1 MSFARRRQWNTNNI
15 VTLDDG
21 VSNEMVTETLETIKK
36 RMENNPDQFLL
47 EILPLWRRYQYKSKR
62 REVNA
67 DNLEKNKISS
77 SNIDQ
82 HSTVNCNQSIIPL
95 VNSSH
100 KTDVTFTVTD
110 CVQDS
115 SFNSQDREEED
126 DDDDDIDDDNEELL
140 GSSTATAAAAAS
152 TATVANT
159 SSATNDM
166 QSNGRQNANTEHVSV
181 HENKRKRK
189 NVLSSVSSKQR
200 SIVLNER
207 MMKVDY
213 NTMAS
218 SSSLNMSGNYSKEI
232 NSLSDKSI
240 NHTRRLESKMLLNTG
255 NNSSNNTSG
264 HLTDAEALLAQMHP
278 MHQRYHL
285 LQPDLMTGAFPA
297 AASAAAIAAA
307 GLPTAFPFDLYRCLG
322 SLYSPSNDRN

>member
-1 MSFARRRQWNTNNI
+1 M
-15 VTLDDG
+15 
-21 VSNEMVTETLETIKK
+21 VSETLETIKK
-36 RMENNPDQFLL
+36 RMESNPDQFLL

-77 SNIDQ
+77 TNTDQ
-82 HSTVNCNQSIIPL
+82 QPQQQCTVNCTQSLIPL
-95 VNSSH
+95 VNHSSN

-115 SFNSQDREEED
+115 SFNGRDRDDEEEEEDEDEED
-126 DDDDDIDDDNEELL
+126 DDE
-140 GSSTATAAAAAS
+140 SHATSIAAAAAAAAA
-152 TATVANT
+152 ATVAAT
-159 SSATNDM
+159 TAGATNDM
-166 QSNGRQNANTEHVSV
+166 QSNGRQNANTGVSV
-181 HENKRKRK
+181 HQDTKRKRK
-189 NVLSSVSSKQR
+189 NIVSSVSAGKQR
-200 SIVLNER
+200 QSATTLTER

-213 NTMAS
+213 NTTATS
-218 SSSLNMSGNYSKEI
+218 SSSSSASSLNVSGSYSKDI

-240 NHTRRLESKMLLNTG
+240 HHTRRLEGKMLMNTG
-255 NNSSNNTSG
+255 NNSSTSG
-264 HLTDAEALLAQMHP
+264 HLTDAEAALIAQMHP

-285 LQPDLMTGAFPA
+285 LQPELMSSAFPA